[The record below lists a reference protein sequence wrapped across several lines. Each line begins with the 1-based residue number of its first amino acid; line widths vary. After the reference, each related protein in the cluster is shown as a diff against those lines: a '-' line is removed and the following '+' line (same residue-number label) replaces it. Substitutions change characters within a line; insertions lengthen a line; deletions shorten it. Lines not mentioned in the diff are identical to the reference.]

1 MPDGLPD
8 LMKCRCKFSRG
19 NQIVSLPD
27 DLKPRCFSG
36 LAKSELDAALSV
48 ARHRKFRASS
58 VIINQEDRSERCFL
72 LTSGHARQFV
82 ITDSGQ
88 KVLLN
93 WLSPGQIFGGAA
105 LLSTPWRYLA
115 STEALSDCCTVVW
128 DRQPL
133 RELASTYP
141 ALLDNA
147 FSIAVTENIAWLI
160 AACVSLSSDDA
171 RGRVAHLLMSLASAI
186 GRPTRDGIQMK
197 VMNKDLA
204 EGANVTQFTV
214 SRCLKEW
221 QRAGI
226 LTKRRGIILLRKP
239 ELLLAGQP
247 GSEPLLRLTA

>member
-1 MPDGLPD
+1 L
-8 LMKCRCKFSRG
+8 SRG
-19 NQIVSLPD
+19 NQLVGLPD

-36 LAKSELDAALSV
+36 FAKAELDAFLSV
-48 ARHRKFRASS
+48 ARHRQFRTSS
-58 VIINQEDRSERCFL
+58 VILNQEDRSERCFL
-72 LTSGHARQFV
+72 LTSGQARQFV
-82 ITDSGQ
+82 ITDRGQ

-93 WLSPGQIFGGAA
+93 WLSPGQVFGGAA

-133 RELASTYP
+133 RELAATYP

-160 AACVSLSSDDA
+160 AACVSLSSEDA
-171 RGRVAHLLMSLASAI
+171 HGRVAHLLMSLASAI
-186 GRPTRDGIQMK
+186 GQPTPDGIQVK

-214 SRCLKEW
+214 SRCLKGW

-226 LTKRRGIILLRKP
+226 LAKRRGMILLRKP
-239 ELLLAGQP
+239 ELLLASRAS
-247 GSEPLLRLTA
+247 SEPLLRLTA

>member
-1 MPDGLPD
+1 
-8 LMKCRCKFSRG
+8 MKCRCKLSRG
-19 NQIVSLPD
+19 NQLVGLPD

-36 LAKSELDAALSV
+36 FAKSELDAFLSV
-48 ARHRKFRASS
+48 ARHRQFRTSS
-58 VIINQEDRSERCFL
+58 VILNQEDRSERCFL
-72 LTSGHARQFV
+72 LTSGQARQFV
-82 ITDSGQ
+82 ITDRGQ

-93 WLSPGQIFGGAA
+93 WLSPGQVFGGAA
-105 LLSTPWRYLA
+105 LVRTPWRYLA

-133 RELASTYP
+133 RELAAAYP

-147 FSIAVTENIAWLI
+147 FSIAVTENITWLI

-186 GRPTRDGIQMK
+186 GQPTPDGIQVK

-214 SRCLKEW
+214 SRCLKGW

-226 LTKRRGIILLRKP
+226 LAKRRGMILLRKP
-239 ELLLAGQP
+239 ELLLASRAS
-247 GSEPLLRLTA
+247 SELLLRLTA

>member
-1 MPDGLPD
+1 
-8 LMKCRCKFSRG
+8 MKCTCKLSRG
-19 NQIVSLPD
+19 NQLVGLPN

-36 LAKSELDAALSV
+36 FAKSELDAFLSA
-48 ARHRKFRASS
+48 ARHRQFRTSS
-58 VIINQEDRSERCFL
+58 VILNQEDRSERCFL

-82 ITDSGQ
+82 ITDRGQ

-105 LLSTPWRYLA
+105 LVSTPWKYPA

-133 RELASTYP
+133 RELAAAYP

-171 RGRVAHLLMSLASAI
+171 PGRVAHLLLSLASAI
-186 GRPTRDGIQMK
+186 GQPTPDGIQVK

-214 SRCLKEW
+214 SRCLKRW

-226 LTKRRGIILLRKP
+226 LAKRRGMILLRKP
-239 ELLLAGQP
+239 ELLLASRAS
-247 GSEPLLRLTA
+247 SEPLLRLTA

>member
-1 MPDGLPD
+1 
-8 LMKCRCKFSRG
+8 MKCRCKLSRG
-19 NQIVSLPD
+19 NQLVGLPD

-36 LAKSELDAALSV
+36 FAKPELDAFLSV
-48 ARHRKFRASS
+48 ARHRQFRTSS
-58 VIINQEDRSERCFL
+58 VILNQEDRSERCFL
-72 LTSGHARQFV
+72 LTSGQARQFV

-93 WLSPGQIFGGAA
+93 WLSPGQVFGGAA
-105 LLSTPWRYLA
+105 LLSTPWRYPA

-133 RELASTYP
+133 RELAATYP

-160 AACVSLSSDDA
+160 AACVSLSSEDA
-171 RGRVAHLLMSLASAI
+171 HGRVAHLLMSLASAI
-186 GRPTRDGIQMK
+186 GQPTRDGIQVK

-214 SRCLKEW
+214 SRCLNGW

-226 LTKRRGIILLRKP
+226 LAKRRGMILLRKP
-239 ELLLAGQP
+239 ELLLASRAS
-247 GSEPLLRLTA
+247 SEPLLRLTA